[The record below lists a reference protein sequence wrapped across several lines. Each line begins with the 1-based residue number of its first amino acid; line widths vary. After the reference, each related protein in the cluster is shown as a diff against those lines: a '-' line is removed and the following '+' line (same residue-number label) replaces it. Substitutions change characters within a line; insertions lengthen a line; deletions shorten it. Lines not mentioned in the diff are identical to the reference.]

1 MSRMSSLGLLWVRWG
16 FGLLLLL
23 NTRAPARADL
33 HFSQSRVQR
42 GTVRSGVPLAQ
53 RFDFVNRGPGAV
65 TITDLR
71 ASCGCLAPRLEKRAY
86 RPGESGAILLEV
98 HTLSQPAGSNVWRVD
113 VRYQATDQEYVAS
126 LELLAELI
134 TEVKVEPAKLM
145 FSTAGTL
152 RHEVVV
158 TDQRPRPLHVTQAR
172 CSSPFILA
180 QVKAAEGAPA
190 AVYRVALEVTD
201 QLPEGKHEEVLSI
214 FTDDPIYRELR
225 VPVTVI
231 KRSRQSVSAA
241 PATVDLIIPRG
252 QPAPSRI
259 VLLRAE
265 GDEEVEVEQVEV
277 DAPALRC
284 RWTKGPGK
292 MATLKISVD
301 HTRVAETLKGTV
313 RVHVRRPAPACL
325 EIPVFYTTR

>member
-1 MSRMSSLGLLWVRWG
+1 MSSLGLLWVRWV

-23 NTRAPARADL
+23 GVSVPPVRADL
-33 HFSQSRVQR
+33 HFTQSRVQR

-53 RFDFVNRGPGAV
+53 WFDFVNRGPGAV

-71 ASCGCLAPRLEKRAY
+71 ASCGCLAPRLEKRIY
-86 RPGESGAILLEV
+86 QPGESGAILLEV
-98 HTLSQPAGSNVWRVD
+98 NTLSQPAGPNLWRVEVLYRD
-113 VRYQATDQEYVAS
+113 AGQEQVEN
-126 LELLAELI
+126 LELLTELI
-134 TEVKVEPAKLM
+134 TEVKVEPAKLTL
-145 FSTAGTL
+145 STNGTL

-158 TDQRPRPLHVTQAR
+158 TDQRPRPFHVTQAR

-180 QVKAAEGAPA
+180 NVKTTEEVSV
-190 AVYRVALEVTD
+190 AVQRVALEVTD
-201 QLPEGKHEEVLSI
+201 QLPDGKHEEVLSI
-214 FTDDPIYRELR
+214 FTDDPTYRELR

-231 KRSRQSVSAA
+231 KRSRQTVHAA
-241 PATVDLIIPRG
+241 PATVDLVIPRG

-259 VLLRAE
+259 VLLQVE
-265 GDEEVEVEQVEV
+265 GDEEVEVERVEA

-292 MATLKISVD
+292 MATLKIGVD

-313 RVHVRRPAPACL
+313 RVHISHPAPACL
-325 EIPVFYTTR
+325 EIPVFCTTR

>member
-1 MSRMSSLGLLWVRWG
+1 MSLGLWWVRWG
-16 FGLLLLL
+16 FGLLLLDL
-23 NTRAPARADL
+23 LVPTVRADL
-33 HFSQSRVQR
+33 HFTQPQVQR
-42 GTVRSGVPLAQ
+42 GTVRSGVPLAH
-53 RFDFVNRGPGAV
+53 RFEFVNRGAGAV

-71 ASCGCLAPRLEKRAY
+71 ASCGCLAPRLEKRIY
-86 RPGESGAILLEV
+86 QPRESGALLLEV
-98 HTLSQPAGSNVWRVD
+98 NTLSQPAGSNVWRVE
-113 VRYQATDQEYVAS
+113 VRYHDAGQEHLEN

-134 TEVKVEPAKLM
+134 TEVKVEPAKLIL
-145 FSTAGTL
+145 STNGTL
-152 RHEVVV
+152 RHEVIV
-158 TDQRPRPLHVTQAR
+158 TDQRPRPFHVTQAR
-172 CSSPFILA
+172 CSSPFLLA
-180 QVKAAEGAPA
+180 EVKTAEGVSA
-190 AVYRVALEVTD
+190 AVHRVALQVTE

-214 FTDDPIYRELR
+214 FTDDPIYPELR
-225 VPVTVI
+225 VPVTVV

-241 PATVDLIIPRG
+241 PATVDLVIPRG

-265 GDEEVEVEQVEV
+265 GDEEVEVERVEA

-292 MATLKISVD
+292 MATVKIGVD

-325 EIPVFYTTR
+325 EIPVFCTTR